1 VDFLVFMF
9 SRKSCELSLTPLRC
23 CHASWY
29 AQSAAEQR
37 FSTALD
43 AWLKATAPPDETA
56 ALYKLR
62 GNCRVPQGLYQ
73 VALQDYNQAIA
84 LLQEAEGRADPAEL
98 PDTLKQRARCEERLG
113 QLRQAEQVRC

>member
-1 VDFLVFMF
+1 LTQKGEEVILLCFCCGPVDL
-9 SRKSCELSLTPLRC
+9 
-23 CHASWY
+23 
-29 AQSAAEQR
+29 QSAAEQR

-43 AWLKATAPPDETA
+43 AWLKAAAPPDETA

-73 VALQDYNQAIA
+73 IALQDYNQAVA

-113 QLRQAEQVRC
+113 QLRQAEQVSF